1 MPSRAVRAVVAGRA
15 VVGASSKTNV
25 EAAARLMRRRKVG
38 ALMVVDGGRLVGI
51 FTERDALFRVLAE
64 DRDPRTTPLAAVMT
78 RDPRTIEADKPFG
91 HALLMMHEGG
101 FRHVPVM
108 DHGRP
113 LGMVTARDA
122 LAPELDELRAEMLH
136 REDIAQLLG

>member
-15 VVGASSKTNV
+15 VVSAPSKTCV

-38 ALMVVDGGRLVGI
+38 ALMVLDRGNLVGI

-64 DRDPRTTPLAAVMT
+64 DLDPRATPLAAVMT
-78 RDPRTIEADKPFG
+78 RNPRTIEADKPFG
-91 HALLMMHEGG
+91 YALMMMHEGG

-108 DHGRP
+108 EHGRP

-122 LAPELDELRAEMLH
+122 LAPELEELRTEMLH
-136 REDIAQLLG
+136 REEISRILG